1 MTTHTIR
8 SIITQSLLYV
18 AVAFCLAGCKGNG
31 DTARQDTPTAAV
43 AAFNKAILAK
53 DYKQALTVTDTR
65 QEDYPLFEAWLK
77 MMFDEMGGSTL
88 EVLSAEISDEG
99 NSVAVKVKLTNGN
112 DIDTLYTHTVKT
124 DGVWKVRLVS
134 DF

>member
-18 AVAFCLAGCKGNG
+18 AVVFCLAGCKG
-31 DTARQDTPTAAV
+31 DADAARQDTPTGAV

-53 DYKQALTVTDTR
+53 DYRQALTMTDIGE
-65 QEDYPLFEAWLK
+65 EDYPLFEAWMK
-77 MMFDEMGGSTL
+77 MMFDEMGDSTL
-88 EVLSAEISDEG
+88 EVLSAELSEEG
-99 NSVAVKVKLTNGN
+99 NSAAVKVKLTNGGEV
-112 DIDTLYTHTVKT
+112 DTLYTHTVKS